1 MSTSP
6 NPFVSCLC
14 SSRPCRWGSLQ
25 RAILDFN
32 AQVYANRELV
42 IAADLSTD
50 YPSMIQSFV
59 DSLALTAAVRVLPR
73 TVKCQ
78 IDGLHQAAIAAYG
91 GVMVLWDDDNLN
103 HPDRLAVQVDRQTAN
118 PASLT
123 TLSEGLYYFWEDNE
137 LFAVDCA
144 NPNAQYVWER
154 MLSTSTMGYRDAFPV
169 LDFTARARTSD
180 TLLKNAVQAGR
191 KIAVI
196 SGQPFLHTV
205 TVSRSEQCPSS
216 RDYTFHRTT
225 ATERCGR
232 TADWMRANQAALTA
246 ALDQY
251 ALGGKISV
259 EGRDAGAFEYEPKV
273 TWPATLYP
281 VVA

>member
-91 GVMVLWDDDNLN
+91 V
-103 HPDRLAVQVDRQTAN
+103 P
-118 PASLT
+118 
-123 TLSEGLYYFWEDNE
+123 
-137 LFAVDCA
+137 
-144 NPNAQYVWER
+144 
-154 MLSTSTMGYRDAFPV
+154 
-169 LDFTARARTSD
+169 
-180 TLLKNAVQAGR
+180 
-191 KIAVI
+191 
-196 SGQPFLHTV
+196 
-205 TVSRSEQCPSS
+205 SR
-216 RDYTFHRTT
+216 
-225 ATERCGR
+225 
-232 TADWMRANQAALTA
+232 ALTRRACA
-246 ALDQY
+246 AP
-251 ALGGKISV
+251 GKPPS
-259 EGRDAGAFEYEPKV
+259 RAKA
-273 TWPATLYP
+273 
-281 VVA
+281 